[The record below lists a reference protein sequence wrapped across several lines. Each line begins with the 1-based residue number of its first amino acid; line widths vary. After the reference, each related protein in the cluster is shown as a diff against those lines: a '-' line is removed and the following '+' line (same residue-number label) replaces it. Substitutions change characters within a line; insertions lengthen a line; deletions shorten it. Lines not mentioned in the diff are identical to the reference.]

1 MSSFCV
7 FVKPTARR
15 PNSTFV
21 SLQRLGSI
29 WKGARLRLEHP
40 DEIGLRFPVL
50 IGWSDF
56 YGGTQA
62 PVAVAWASDGERS
75 GWVVWGGSQGLRAVP
90 EGDEAAAEAMA
101 SATFEERPLVWI
113 GDVRRLP
120 AEVAAVVG
128 RDDDRPAAARSG
140 EARSS
145 APSRGVADG
154 RAAAALVE
162 GRPAAALAEGRPVPL
177 PRS

>member
-21 SLQRLGSI
+21 SLQRLGPV
-29 WKGARLRLEHP
+29 WKGARLRLERP
-40 DEIGLRFPVL
+40 DELGLRFPVL

-56 YGGTQA
+56 YGGTPA

-90 EGDEAAAEAMA
+90 ESDEAAAEVMA
-101 SATFEERPLVWI
+101 SATFEERPLMWI
-113 GDVRRLP
+113 GDVRMLP
-120 AEVAAVVG
+120 DEVASVVA
-128 RDDDRPAAARSG
+128 RDDDRPRPAV
-140 EARSS
+140 EART
-145 APSRGVADG
+145 AVGPLGAADG
-154 RAAAALVE
+154 RV
-162 GRPAAALAEGRPVPL
+162 GAESQGGTAHGDAWSAPIPQ
-177 PRS
+177 S

>member
-21 SLQRLGSI
+21 SLHRSGPV
-29 WKGARLRLEHP
+29 WKGARLRLDRA

-90 EGDEAAAEAMA
+90 EDDEAAAAAMA
-101 SATFEERPLVWI
+101 AATFEERPLVWI
-113 GDVRRLP
+113 SDARMLP
-120 AEVAAVVG
+120 AEVAAVVA
-128 RDDDRPAAARSG
+128 RD
-140 EARSS
+140 EARA
-145 APSRGVADG
+145 APRPVAEARPVAGGGRGIAETRDGAPQADG
-154 RAAAALVE
+154 RP
-162 GRPAAALAEGRPVPL
+162 PAPPGT
-177 PRS
+177 

>member
-21 SLQRLGSI
+21 SLQRLGPV
-29 WKGARLRLEHP
+29 WKGARLRLERP
-40 DEIGLRFPVL
+40 DELGLRFPVL

-90 EGDEAAAEAMA
+90 ESDEAEAEVLA
-101 SATFEERPLVWI
+101 SSTFEERPLVWI
-113 GDVRRLP
+113 GDVRMLP
-120 AEVAAVVG
+120 AEVAAVVARG
-128 RDDDRPAAARSG
+128 EERLRPTVEARSAVAPRGAPEVRPAA
-140 EARSS
+140 
-145 APSRGVADG
+145 DG
-154 RAAAALVE
+154 REGAAHEGTRVAA
-162 GRPAAALAEGRPVPL
+162 L

>member
-21 SLQRLGSI
+21 SLQRSGPV
-29 WKGARLRLEHP
+29 WKGARLRLERA

-75 GWVVWGGSQGLRAVP
+75 GWVIWGGSQGLRAVP
-90 EGDEAAAEAMA
+90 EGDEAVADALA

-113 GDVRRLP
+113 SDARMLP
-120 AEVAAVVG
+120 AEVAAVVAKDEG
-128 RDDDRPAAARSG
+128 RTAQRPPV
-140 EARSS
+140 EALPGAVGPRAVAEGREGS
-145 APSRGVADG
+145 APSDG
-154 RAAAALVE
+154 RL
-162 GRPAAALAEGRPVPL
+162 PAP

>member
-21 SLQRLGSI
+21 SLQRSGPV
-29 WKGARLRLEHP
+29 WKGARLRLERA

-56 YGGTQA
+56 YGGTPA
-62 PVAVAWASDGERS
+62 PVSVAWASDGERS

-90 EGDEAAAEAMA
+90 EGDEAAAAVLA
-101 SATFEERPLVWI
+101 SATFEERPLMWI
-113 GDVRRLP
+113 GDVRMLP
-120 AEVAAVVG
+120 AEVAAVVARDEG
-128 RDDDRPAAARSG
+128 RGSPRS
-140 EARSS
+140 
-145 APSRGVADG
+145 VADG
-154 RAAAALVE
+154 R
-162 GRPAAALAEGRPVPL
+162 PAVGGPRTVAEGREGAAASDGRSPL
-177 PRS
+177 PSHT

>member
-21 SLQRLGSI
+21 SLQRLGPV
-29 WKGARLRLEHP
+29 WKGPRLRLERP
-40 DEIGLRFPVL
+40 DELGLRFPVL

-56 YGGTQA
+56 YGGTPA
-62 PVAVAWASDGERS
+62 PVAVAWANDGERS

-90 EGDEAAAEAMA
+90 ESDEAAAEAMA
-101 SATFEERPLVWI
+101 TATFEERPLMWI
-113 GDVRRLP
+113 GDVRMLP
-120 AEVAAVVG
+120 IEVAAVVA
-128 RDDDRPAAARSG
+128 RDEDRSRPDVEPR
-140 EARSS
+140 S
-145 APSRGVADG
+145 APVARGGPDG
-154 RAAAALVE
+154 RSIVE
-162 GRPAAALAEGRPVPL
+162 GRDGAVHGDAWSAPL

>member
-21 SLQRLGSI
+21 SLQRLGPV
-29 WKGARLRLEHP
+29 WKGARLRLERP
-40 DEIGLRFPVL
+40 DELGLRFPVL

-56 YGGTQA
+56 YGGTPA

-90 EGDEAAAEAMA
+90 ESDEAATEAMA

-113 GDVRRLP
+113 GDVRMLP
-120 AEVAAVVG
+120 AEVAAVVA
-128 RDDDRPAAARSG
+128 RDGDRPSPPV
-140 EARSS
+140 EARSAVAARGVS
-145 APSRGVADG
+145 DGRGVAES
-154 RAAAALVE
+154 RE
-162 GRPAAALAEGRPVPL
+162 GAVRVDAWSAPL

>member
-21 SLQRLGSI
+21 SLQRLGPV
-29 WKGARLRLEHP
+29 WKGARLRLERP
-40 DEIGLRFPVL
+40 DELGLRFPVL

-56 YGGTQA
+56 YGGTPA

-101 SATFEERPLVWI
+101 SATFEERPLMWI
-113 GDVRRLP
+113 GDVRMLP
-120 AEVAAVVG
+120 AEVASIAARG
-128 RDDDRPAAARSG
+128 DEGPRPAA
-140 EARSS
+140 EARPAVPARGTPDGRSVAEGQGGSAHGDAWS
-145 APSRGVADG
+145 AP
-154 RAAAALVE
+154 
-162 GRPAAALAEGRPVPL
+162 P